1 MMKKME
7 PELYLTLG
15 DYSYEPS
22 LTCWYDIVKPA
33 GFALK
38 VVIGNHDADGSL
50 LHTLLNKFDMA
61 RQYYSFV
68 K

>member
-22 LTCWYDIVKPA
+22 LDCYDIVKSA
-33 GFALK
+33 GSALK
-38 VVIGNHDADGSL
+38 VVLGNHDTEGLKSQMQ
-50 LHTLLNKFDMA
+50 TLL
-61 RQYYSFV
+61 
-68 K
+68 